1 MKALQPNSIAFS
13 LTADK
18 VEELYRG
25 NKYTVREIADKL
37 RVSYWWLYNFMDRYN
52 INRRGHSEASYLSN
66 RLKPKFREKHILSFA
81 DSKLKIAGIM
91 LYWAEGTFIGNTV
104 DFTNSNPD
112 MIRLFLKFLRNV
124 CGVSENRL
132 RVYLYGYS
140 YHDVEEL
147 KKYWGK
153 ITGIPLSQFTK
164 PYIRKDNPNFSNRK
178 LPHGLTHIRYNDKR
192 LLFLIKNWIEEYI
205 KRAGT

>member
-1 MKALQPNSIAFS
+1 
-13 LTADK
+13 
-18 VEELYRG
+18 
-25 NKYTVREIADKL
+25 
-37 RVSYWWLYNFMDRYN
+37 MDRYN